1 MGNEKWKSGCVLV
14 RGEGGGEDMCVFLFR
29 KEKLL
34 ITSYLPAVL
43 LGTEQEIFQRIL
55 PVT

>member
-1 MGNEKWKSGCVLV
+1 MLV
-14 RGEGGGEDMCVFLFR
+14 CGEGGGEDMRVFLFR

-34 ITSYLPAVL
+34 ITSYLLAVL
-43 LGTEQEIFQRIL
+43 LVTVQEIFQRIL